1 MNKVRLVGS
10 RTERIG
16 MKYSIFVLTL
26 MVLVGCS
33 SLTPGVD
40 VVLSPTGAIYT
51 NVGADVDVDVVGKS
65 NALQRCKE
73 LGYDDVAT
81 FRDVKRNCHVGIAT
95 GVICRVQRVVIDHEC
110 VGKEEMDSRATGEE
124 IVMTVTMDRPIPL
137 AVFTEIDVMA
147 RLQKDHQDVVKAVL
161 ENQAVHNAA
170 LASCRMHNENVNLV
184 TPLTTEVECLE
195 ISDRVCLQYEFQRR
209 FRCSDSMSEF
219 FNR

>member
-1 MNKVRLVGS
+1 
-10 RTERIG
+10 
-16 MKYSIFVLTL
+16 MKYCISVLAL
-26 MVLVGCS
+26 MAFVGCG

-65 NALQRCKE
+65 KARQRCKE
-73 LGYDDVAT
+73 LGYEDVAAY
-81 FRDVKRNCHVGIAT
+81 RNVERKCHVGIAT
-95 GVICRVQRVVIDHEC
+95 GVICRVQNVVVDHEC
-110 VGKEEMDSRATGEE
+110 VGKEEMESRAQGEE
-124 IVMTVTMDRPIPL
+124 IVMTLTMDRPIPL

-147 RLQKDHQDVVKAVL
+147 RLQKDHHDVVEAVL
-161 ENQAVHNAA
+161 ENQAVLNAA
-170 LASCRMHNENVNLV
+170 LASCRMHNQNVNLV

-195 ISDRVCLQYEFQRR
+195 ISDQLCLQYEFQRR